1 MRRKK
6 LTLREIT
13 EGTLASALREARY
26 WWAHE
31 KPSNR
36 RQAKDACEI
45 ALSVWRP
52 RGKRFLVWVRWRRK
66 VGSGDETVPFDVI
79 CLTRAVLER
88 PEGFARA
95 YLVLGGLGWKM
106 HDFYVAGGLKQYLV
120 NPDLVRIV
128 SYEQFL
134 DLVRKR
140 AL

>member
-6 LTLREIT
+6 LTLREVA
-13 EGTLASALREARY
+13 ECTLTSALGRSGYRWSQESQR
-26 WWAHE
+26 
-31 KPSNR
+31 KS
-36 RQAKDACEI
+36 RQGKDAWEI
-45 ALSVWRP
+45 SLTVWRR
-52 RGKRFLVWVRWRRK
+52 RGKRFLVWVKWRQK
-66 VGSGDETVPFDVI
+66 VGLADETIPFDVI

-106 HDFYVAGGLKQYLV
+106 HDFYTGGGLKQYLV
-120 NPDLVRIV
+120 HPNLVRIV

-134 DLVRKR
+134 TMAGRK